1 MVIKMSKL
9 LEEQLKINDA
19 KLFINGE
26 YVNASSGE
34 TFDTINPATN
44 QKLASVAS
52 ASVHDVESAIQVAQ
66 TSFESGIWSKM
77 AVEERAKI
85 LCRMSD
91 LVMARV
97 DELALIET
105 LDVGKPIKESRDFDI
120 PRAASN
126 LRFFAEMAKYIHH
139 EHYPQSKHMSY
150 TQYAPAGVTSLII
163 PWNLPF
169 MQMTWKASA
178 ALAAGNTVIVKPASY
193 TPLSAVMLGEI
204 ANEAGLPPG
213 VLNILTGPGST
224 VGTAMTTH
232 PFVRRISFVGEST
245 TGKTVMRNAASQLI
259 PVSLELGGK
268 SANIVF
274 DDADL
279 DEAVQGSIE
288 AIFRNQGE
296 ICLAGSRLLV
306 QETVYEQ
313 FLAKLVTAV
322 KKIKVGDPLDENTDM
337 GALISTNHLETVD
350 RYVQIGLEEGAKLA
364 TGGKRVEG
372 LTDGN
377 FYEPTVLYD
386 VDNKMRVA
394 QEEIFGPVLVVI
406 PFKTEEEAIQ
416 IANDSIYG
424 LAGVVWSN
432 DLRRAHRVADQINS
446 GLFWINCWY
455 YRDLRTPFG
464 GSKASGIGRE
474 GGRHSFEFYTEAKTI
489 TMKL

>member
-1 MVIKMSKL
+1 MSKI
-9 LEEQLKINDA
+9 LENQMKVKDA

-26 YVNASSGE
+26 YTDAISGE
-34 TFDTINPATN
+34 TFDTIDPSTN
-44 QKLASVAS
+44 RKLASVAN
-52 ASVHDVESAIQVAQ
+52 ANERDVQRAIEVAQ
-66 TSFESGIWSKM
+66 RTFESGVWSDM
-77 AVEERAKI
+77 PVEERAKI

-91 LVMARV
+91 LVMERV
-97 DELALIET
+97 EELALVET
-105 LDVGKPIKESRDFDI
+105 MDVGKPIKESRGFDI

-126 LRFFAEMAKYIHH
+126 LRFFAEMAKYINY
-139 EHYPQSKHMSY
+139 EHYDQSKHMSY
-150 TQYAPAGVTSLII
+150 SKYAPAGVTSLII

-178 ALAAGNTVIVKPASY
+178 ALAAGNTVVVKPASY

-213 VLNILTGPGST
+213 VLNIITGPGRT

-232 PFVRRISFVGEST
+232 PYVRRISFVGETT
-245 TGKTVMRNAASQLI
+245 TGKTVMKNAASQLI

-274 DDADL
+274 EDADL
-279 DEAVQGSIE
+279 DEAVKGSIE

-306 QETVYEQ
+306 QEKIYDK
-313 FLAKLVTAV
+313 FLENFIDNV
-322 KKIKVGDPLDENTDM
+322 KKIKVGNPLDEDTDM
-337 GALISTNHLETVD
+337 GALVSRSHLETIEN
-350 RYVQIGLEEGAKLA
+350 YVQIGISEGAKLA
-364 TGGKRVEG
+364 IGGKRVEG
-372 LTDGN
+372 LAEGN
-377 FYEPTVLYD
+377 FYEPTVFYD
-386 VDNKMRVA
+386 VENKMRIA

-406 PFKTEEEAIQ
+406 PFKTEEEAVK
-416 IANDSIYG
+416 IANDSMYG
-424 LAGVVWSN
+424 LAGVVWTN
-432 DLRRAHRVADQINS
+432 DLRRAHRVASRVTS
-446 GLFWINCWY
+446 GLLWINCWY
-455 YRDLRTPFG
+455 HRDLRTPFG

>member
-1 MVIKMSKL
+1 MNSIRMK
-9 LEEQLKINDA
+9 DA

-26 YVNASSGE
+26 YVDASSGE

-44 QKLASVAS
+44 EKLATVAC
-52 ASVHDVESAIQVAQ
+52 ADERDTNRTIEIAQ
-66 TSFESGIWSKM
+66 AAFESGVWSKKS
-77 AVEERAKI
+77 VEERSDI

-91 LVMARV
+91 LILKRV
-97 DELALIET
+97 RELATVET
-105 LDVGKPIKESRDFDI
+105 MDVGKPIKESLGFDI
-120 PRAASN
+120 PRAAQN
-126 LRFFAEMAKYIHH
+126 LRFFAEMAKYVNH
-139 EHYPQSKHMSY
+139 EHYDKHNFMSY
-150 TQYAPAGVTSLII
+150 TKYAPAGVTSLII

-178 ALAAGNTVIVKPASY
+178 ALAAGNTVVVKPASY
-193 TPLSAVMLGEI
+193 TPLSALMLGEI

-232 PFVRRISFVGEST
+232 PHVRRISFVGETT
-245 TGKTVMRNAASQLI
+245 TGKTIMKNAAEQLI

-274 DDADL
+274 ADADL
-279 DEAVQGSIE
+279 DEAVKGSLE

-306 QETVYEQ
+306 QESVYEQ
-313 FLAKLVTAV
+313 FLDKFVAAV
-322 KKIKVGDPLDENTDM
+322 KQIKVGDPLDEATDM
-337 GALISTNHLETVD
+337 GALVSKCHLETVD
-350 RYVQIGLEEGAKLA
+350 QYVQIGMSEGAKLA
-364 TGGKRVEG
+364 CGGKRVAG
-372 LTDGN
+372 LEKGN
-377 FYEPTVLYD
+377 YYEPTVLYD

-406 PFKTEEEAIQ
+406 PFKTEEDAIRM
-416 IANDSIYG
+416 ANDSIYG
-424 LAGVVWSN
+424 LAGVVWTN
-432 DLRRAHRVADQINS
+432 DLRRAHRVAASVNS
-446 GLFWINCWY
+446 GLLWINCWY
-455 YRDLRTPFG
+455 VRDLRTPFG

-474 GGRHSFEFYTEAKTI
+474 GGRHSFEFYTEAKTV